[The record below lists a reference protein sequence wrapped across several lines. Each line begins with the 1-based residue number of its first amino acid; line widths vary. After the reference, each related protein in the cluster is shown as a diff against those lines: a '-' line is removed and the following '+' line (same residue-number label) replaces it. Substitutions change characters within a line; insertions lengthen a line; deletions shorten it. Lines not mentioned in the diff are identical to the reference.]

1 MATQWLEQFVK
12 YQGLSGDFWEFVDKE
27 GINREELERQLQQ
40 YELDTFAKRSR
51 FLWKL
56 QAVVEKVIFEHP
68 NEQNSDVADLVV
80 KEWNEQFQPA
90 IDKFVVRA
98 MLDHLPIRHDMMRRA
113 FHALC
118 SGNFPSYEIYTQGN
132 PQLFVQLFV
141 RTAIQFVDRQ
151 RDIFSLAETVLPS
164 LFKEVHVRKEV
175 MRALRSLLMTRK
187 DDSADYKMMHQYGQ
201 AFSPDELVFHKGM
214 LSIIIPILKEKE
226 DKEVIANF
234 LRNVSG
240 KAKHLLVEEASLV
253 EIERLEAAKAGEQ
266 EELQPVE
273 TVEAEEIEERIASET
288 EVAIS
293 SSLTDQETIQ
303 QLTRE
308 VDEFSAR
315 IKESLRAL
323 EQRLADASRLA
334 NAVGAD
340 NEEVIAQ
347 LREENERLYME
358 IEQIKQQQAEI
369 EWKRFKQF
377 VQAVGGNQHHYLL
390 SELYEESQG
399 ATAVDSE
406 ITRGRLV
413 NLFNAFS
420 LFGLEPT
427 AYGYEIGQELT
438 ITRQELRERFMM
450 LHPIASS
457 TNEVRVKITRYG
469 WMIYGQVI
477 VQPLVEEVAE

>member
-27 GINREELERQLQQ
+27 GINREELERQLQK
-40 YELDTFAKRSR
+40 YELDTFTKRSR

-56 QAVVEKVIFEHP
+56 QAVVEKIISEHP

-80 KEWNEQFQPA
+80 KEWNDQFQPA
-90 IDKFVVRA
+90 IDKFAVRA

-118 SGNFPSYEIYTQGN
+118 SGNFPSYELYTQGN

-141 RTAIQFVDRQ
+141 RTSVQFVDRPG
-151 RDIFSLAETVLPS
+151 DVFSLGETVLPS
-164 LFKEVHVRKEV
+164 LFKGIYARKEV
-175 MRALRSLLMTRK
+175 MRALRSLLMTRR
-187 DDSADYKMMHQYGQ
+187 DHDTADYKMMNQYGQ
-201 AFSPDELVFHKGM
+201 VFSPDELVFNKGM
-214 LSIIIPILKEKE
+214 LSIIIPILKEKD
-226 DKEVIANF
+226 DKEVVANF
-234 LRNVSG
+234 LRNVSE
-240 KAKHLLVEEASLV
+240 KAKHLLVEEASLMEV
-253 EIERLEAAKAGEQ
+253 ERLEAAEAGEQ
-266 EELQPVE
+266 KELQPVE
-273 TVEAEEIEERIASET
+273 NVETIVEKAASET
-288 EVAIS
+288 EAAVS
-293 SSLTDQETIQ
+293 SSLADQETIQ
-303 QLTRE
+303 QLIKE

-323 EQRLADASRLA
+323 EQRLTGTSGLA
-334 NAVGAD
+334 NAVSTG
-340 NEEVIAQ
+340 NEEVVAQ

-358 IEQIKQQQAEI
+358 IEQIKQQQTEI
-369 EWKRFKQF
+369 EWKRLKQF
-377 VQAVGGNQHHYLL
+377 IQAVGGNQHHYLL

-399 ATAVDSE
+399 TAAVDSE

-438 ITRQELRERFMM
+438 LTRQELRERFMM

>member
-1 MATQWLEQFVK
+1 
-12 YQGLSGDFWEFVDKE
+12 
-27 GINREELERQLQQ
+27 
-40 YELDTFAKRSR
+40 
-51 FLWKL
+51 
-56 QAVVEKVIFEHP
+56 
-68 NEQNSDVADLVV
+68 
-80 KEWNEQFQPA
+80 
-90 IDKFVVRA
+90 
-98 MLDHLPIRHDMMRRA
+98 
-113 FHALC
+113 
-118 SGNFPSYEIYTQGN
+118 
-132 PQLFVQLFV
+132 
-141 RTAIQFVDRQ
+141 
-151 RDIFSLAETVLPS
+151 
-164 LFKEVHVRKEV
+164 
-175 MRALRSLLMTRK
+175 
-187 DDSADYKMMHQYGQ
+187 MMHQYGQ
-201 AFSPDELVFHKGM
+201 AFSPDELVFHNGM

-234 LRNVSG
+234 LRNVSE
-240 KAKHLLVEEASLV
+240 KAKHLLAEEASLV
-253 EIERLEAAKAGEQ
+253 EVERLEAAEAGTQ
-266 EELQPVE
+266 EELQPA
-273 TVEAEEIEERIASET
+273 EAEEIEEKIASET
-288 EVAIS
+288 EVAVS

-303 QLTRE
+303 QLTKE

-323 EQRLADASRLA
+323 EQRLAGGLA
-334 NAVGAD
+334 NASGAD

-358 IEQIKQQQAEI
+358 IEQLKQQQAEI

-377 VQAVGGNQHHYLL
+377 IQAVGGNQHHYLL

-399 ATAVDSE
+399 ATVVDSE

-438 ITRQELRERFMM
+438 LTRQELRERFMM

-457 TNEVRVKITRYG
+457 TNEVRVKIIRYG
-469 WMIYGQVI
+469 WMIYGQVV

>member
-12 YQGLSGDFWEFVDKE
+12 YQGLSGDFWSFVYKE

-40 YELDTFAKRSR
+40 YELNTFAKRSQ

-80 KEWNEQFQPA
+80 KEWNEQFQPT

-118 SGNFPSYEIYTQGN
+118 SGNFPSYELYTQGN

-141 RTAIQFVDRQ
+141 RTVVQFVDRPG
-151 RDIFSLAETVLPS
+151 DVFSLAEAVLSS
-164 LFKEVHVRKEV
+164 LFKGVHARKEV

-187 DDSADYKMMHQYGQ
+187 DDSADYKMMHQYDQ
-201 AFSPDELVFHKGM
+201 AFSPDELVFHNGM

-234 LRNVSG
+234 LRNVSE
-240 KAKHLLVEEASLV
+240 KAKHLLAEEASLV
-253 EIERLEAAKAGEQ
+253 EVERLEATEAGTQ
-266 EELQPVE
+266 EELQPA
-273 TVEAEEIEERIASET
+273 EAEEIEEKIASET
-288 EVAIS
+288 EAAVP

-323 EQRLADASRLA
+323 EQRLAGGLA
-334 NAVGAD
+334 NASGAD

-358 IEQIKQQQAEI
+358 IEQLKQQQAEI

-377 VQAVGGNQHHYLL
+377 IQAVGGNQHHYLL

-399 ATAVDSE
+399 TAAVDSE
-406 ITRGRLV
+406 ITRGRLM

-438 ITRQELRERFMM
+438 LTRQELRERFMM

-457 TNEVRVKITRYG
+457 TNEVRVKIIRYG
-469 WMIYGQVI
+469 WMIYGQVV

>member
-27 GINREELERQLQQ
+27 GINREELERQLQK
-40 YELDTFAKRSR
+40 YELDTFTKRSR

-56 QAVVEKVIFEHP
+56 QAVVEKIISEHP

-80 KEWNEQFQPA
+80 KEWNDQFQPT
-90 IDKFVVRA
+90 IDKFAVRA

-118 SGNFPSYEIYTQGN
+118 SGNFPSYELYTQGN

-141 RTAIQFVDRQ
+141 RTSVQFVDRPG
-151 RDIFSLAETVLPS
+151 DVFSLGETVLPS
-164 LFKEVHVRKEV
+164 LFKGIYARKEV
-175 MRALRSLLMTRK
+175 MRALRSLLMTRR
-187 DDSADYKMMHQYGQ
+187 DHDTADYKMMNQYGQ
-201 AFSPDELVFHKGM
+201 VFSPDELVFNKGM
-214 LSIIIPILKEKE
+214 LSIIIPILKEKD
-226 DKEVIANF
+226 DKEVVANF
-234 LRNVSG
+234 LRNVSE
-240 KAKHLLVEEASLV
+240 KAKHLLVEEASLMEV
-253 EIERLEAAKAGEQ
+253 ERLEAAEAGEQ
-266 EELQPVE
+266 KELQPVE
-273 TVEAEEIEERIASET
+273 NVETIVEKAASET
-288 EVAIS
+288 EAAVS
-293 SSLTDQETIQ
+293 SSLADQETIQ
-303 QLTRE
+303 QLIKE

-323 EQRLADASRLA
+323 EQRLTGTSGLA
-334 NAVGAD
+334 NAVSTG
-340 NEEVIAQ
+340 NEEVVAQ

-358 IEQIKQQQAEI
+358 IEQIKQQQTEI
-369 EWKRFKQF
+369 EWKRLKQF
-377 VQAVGGNQHHYLL
+377 IQAVGGNQHHYLL

-399 ATAVDSE
+399 TAAVDSE

-438 ITRQELRERFMM
+438 LTRQELRERFMM

>member
-1 MATQWLEQFVK
+1 MSTQWLEQFVK
-12 YQGLSGDFWEFVDKE
+12 YQGLSGDFWSFVDKE

-40 YELDTFAKRSR
+40 YELNTFAKRSR

-80 KEWNEQFQPA
+80 KEWNGQFQPT

-118 SGNFPSYEIYTQGN
+118 SGNFPSYELYTQGN

-141 RTAIQFVDRQ
+141 RTVVQFVDRPG
-151 RDIFSLAETVLPS
+151 DVFSLAEAVLPS
-164 LFKEVHVRKEV
+164 LFKGVHARKEV

-201 AFSPDELVFHKGM
+201 AFSPDELVFHNGM

-234 LRNVSG
+234 LRNVSE
-240 KAKHLLVEEASLV
+240 KAKHLLAEEASLV
-253 EIERLEAAKAGEQ
+253 EVERLEATEAGTQ
-266 EELQPVE
+266 EELQPA
-273 TVEAEEIEERIASET
+273 EAEEIEEKIASET
-288 EVAIS
+288 EVAVS

-303 QLTRE
+303 QLTKE

-323 EQRLADASRLA
+323 EQRLAGGLA
-334 NAVGAD
+334 NASGAD

-358 IEQIKQQQAEI
+358 IEQLKQQQAEI

-377 VQAVGGNQHHYLL
+377 IQAVGGNQHHYLL

-399 ATAVDSE
+399 ATVVDSE

-438 ITRQELRERFMM
+438 LTRQELRERFMM

-457 TNEVRVKITRYG
+457 TNEVRVKIIRYG